1 VLDSLVLVR
10 DSSHRED
17 TANTLSV
24 VSRAIS
30 GDVNVSTGTP
40 TGTPRVLDNESIS
53 SLDVVI
59 TDSKDGMIDSGTA
72 QLLDDTSS
80 VELEDELVGLDANR
94 NGLVNDG
101 SLQLVNIVGGDVV
114 VARVDGEGLGSI
126 MGALLVFTSIR
137 IVSFSFDTVLGSISH
152 GINGP
157 ATTTSE
163 IFSDAINE
171 VLFREGDE
179 LGAVDVVQTFKSTSG
194 GESPARTARSLVLNG
209 GDGTLSSPIPRSRG
223 IINVELLDFTES
235 LRGES
240 TSVDSTEFL
249 RRHISKV
256 IQAEGNIGLFSIVRE
271 DVLIVL

>member
-101 SLQLVNIVGGDVV
+101 SLQLVNIIGGDVV
-114 VARVDGEGLGSI
+114 VARVDGDGLGSI
-126 MGALLVFTSIR
+126 MSALLVFT
-137 IVSFSFDTVLGSISH
+137 
-152 GINGP
+152 
-157 ATTTSE
+157 A
-163 IFSDAINE
+163 
-171 VLFREGDE
+171 
-179 LGAVDVVQTFKSTSG
+179 
-194 GESPARTARSLVLNG
+194 
-209 GDGTLSSPIPRSRG
+209 
-223 IINVELLDFTES
+223 
-235 LRGES
+235 
-240 TSVDSTEFL
+240 
-249 RRHISKV
+249 
-256 IQAEGNIGLFSIVRE
+256 
-271 DVLIVL
+271 